1 MIAFIKGIVHS
12 YQKDTIILDNHGIG
26 YRIFVSN
33 PTQFILQEETLVY
46 TYQHIREDAHILFG
60 FSSLDEFELFVRLI
74 SVKGIGPKI
83 AMGSLSAASVPS
95 IIMAIESGDATAL
108 KKLPG
113 IGAKAAQQ
121 IVLDLK
127 GKLVEANSDEKAL
140 NQNLQDAIDGLK
152 ALGYKNQ
159 ELHSIMKEL
168 NKEKEATVDEYVRK
182 ALALLLKKKGV

>member
-1 MIAFIKGIVHS
+1 MIAFIKGVVHACALDHIVV
-12 YQKDTIILDNHGIG
+12 DTNGVG
-26 YRIFVSN
+26 YRIFVAN
-33 PTQFILQEETLVY
+33 PNQFILQEETLVH
-46 TYQHIREDAHILFG
+46 TYQHIREDAHILYG
-60 FSSLDEFELFVRLI
+60 FSSLEEHDLFVRLI

-83 AMGSLSAASVPS
+83 AMGALSSASPQS

-127 GKLVEANSDEKAL
+127 GKLVEAEMETKAT

-152 ALGYKNQ
+152 ALGYKNN
-159 ELHSIMKEL
+159 ELHGIMKEL
-168 NKEKEATVDEYVRK
+168 SKEELSVDEYVRK